1 MDEQKT
7 NENMSNEE
15 AFKMLAKDMPANYK
29 LIQENFD
36 NINNHI
42 DKVLN
47 GEEEISATSIG
58 LWASLMNVGAV
69 NFVNAY
75 LDLAKHMNKQIEGRD
90 DIIDQQSDLIKK
102 YRRLNESDK
111 ELLDERRVI
120 INKQSDIIEK
130 LENELNNLKAKFYRD
145 KEAHYE

>member
-1 MDEQKT
+1 MEEQKT

-15 AFKMLAKDMPANYK
+15 KFKMLAKDMPANYK

-47 GEEEISATSIG
+47 GEEEISANSIG

-90 DIIDQQSDLIKK
+90 DIIDQQSDLIKE
-102 YRRLNESDK
+102 YRRLSERDK

-130 LENELNNLKAKFYRD
+130 LENELDNLKAKFYGD
-145 KEAHYE
+145 KEE

>member
-1 MDEQKT
+1 MEEQKT

-15 AFKMLAKDMPANYK
+15 KFKMLAKDMPANYK

-47 GEEEISATSIG
+47 GEEEISANSIG

-90 DIIDQQSDLIKK
+90 DIIDQQSDLIKE
-102 YRRLNESDK
+102 YRRLSERDK
-111 ELLDERRVI
+111 DLLDERRVI

-130 LENELNNLKAKFYRD
+130 LENELDNLKAKFYGD
-145 KEAHYE
+145 KEE